1 MKLMIASVTM
11 KGFLHLQ
18 IVMLQKEIF
27 LHLQKMC
34 KIIVLQV
41 VL

>member
-11 KGFLHLQ
+11 KEVLHLQ

-27 LHLQKMC
+27 LHLQMMYKT
-34 KIIVLQV
+34 IVLQV